1 MVEHEV
7 HSAIIEKIQGSS
19 PAVERTIEVAVGRL
33 REKFEDSG
41 EDWPRGGVRDLLV
54 RDVCE
59 YLVLKRLR
67 ERKKEELLK
76 SAEANLR
83 RDPQLFGPS
92 DTK

>member
-1 MVEHEV
+1 MAEHEA
-7 HSAIIEKIQGSS
+7 HSAIIEKIQGASPSS
-19 PAVERTIEVAVGRL
+19 ERTIEVAVSRL
-33 REKFEDSG
+33 RERFEDAG

-54 RDVCE
+54 RDVWE
-59 YLVLKRLR
+59 YIVLKRLR